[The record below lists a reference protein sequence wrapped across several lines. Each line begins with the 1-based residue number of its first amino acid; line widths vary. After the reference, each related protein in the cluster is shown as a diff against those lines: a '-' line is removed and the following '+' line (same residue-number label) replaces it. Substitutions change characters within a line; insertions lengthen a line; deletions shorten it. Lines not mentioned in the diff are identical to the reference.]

1 MSELSSTCYRRCRLQ
16 LEQRL
21 LREQQPAGDAGVA
34 VKVLDAKKRKGTK
47 RWASRHQGS
56 EHQVLH
62 CLISFACE
70 DVQCAANCFLSKQRA
85 VILFPVK

>member
-34 VKVLDAKKRKGTK
+34 VKVLDAKKRKVRSDG
-47 RWASRHQGS
+47 HQGLKG
-56 EHQVLH
+56 VN
-62 CLISFACE
+62 IRSFI
-70 DVQCAANCFLSKQRA
+70 V
-85 VILFPVK
+85 